1 MEFIVLI
8 LLSFILG
15 AGFCYSIMKSK
26 TLGVIRMAR
35 SDPDEPP
42 YLFLEL
48 NTSVDDVLSKKLV
61 MFEVSQK

>member
-1 MEFIVLI
+1 MEIAIAVLI
-8 LLSFILG
+8 GMFIG
-15 AGFCYSIMKSK
+15 MFACAWRIRAK
-26 TLGVIRMAR
+26 TLGTIKMAR

-48 NTSVDDVLSKKLV
+48 KTSANDIMDHKIV